1 MAIFVGNADKLT
13 IMTSQRHEGLADAA
27 AVATDA
33 AADAAAVAA
42 PAAKDNGGFLGGA
55 IGLIES
61 SISVIHKVRRQYREK
76 DIHSIYKYTYIAS
89 VCIYIVNEVIT
100 ANMTCTDGE

>member
-1 MAIFVGNADKLT
+1 
-13 IMTSQRHEGLADAA
+13 MTSPPCEGLADAA

-55 IGLIES
+55 INLIES
-61 SISVIHKVRRQYREK
+61 SISVIHKVRRQYR
-76 DIHSIYKYTYIAS
+76 DSGIHSIQNIHVYSYL
-89 VCIYIVNEVIT
+89 V
-100 ANMTCTDGE
+100 G

>member
-1 MAIFVGNADKLT
+1 
-13 IMTSQRHEGLADAA
+13 MTSHPCEGLADAA

-55 IGLIES
+55 INLIES
-61 SISVIHKVRRQYREK
+61 SISVIHKVRRQYRDK
-76 DIHSIYKYTYIAS
+76 AYTAFKIYMYIVTWLARLKMLKVIALDVSKRFWQSVSGQGRAAS
-89 VCIYIVNEVIT
+89 V
-100 ANMTCTDGE
+100 